1 MSINLYGTYCIFG
14 AEENKSDCN
23 IIIRSNSSAVDAY
36 YVFMKNLIK
45 EKEICYSLLPQ
56 NIKLKF
62 VLKYKSFFKL
72 KKNQQ
77 LKWINN

>member
-1 MSINLYGTYCIFG
+1 MSINLCGTYCIFG
-14 AEENKSDCN
+14 AEENKYDCN
-23 IIIRSNSSAVDAY
+23 IIIRSNSFAVDAY

-72 KKNQQ
+72 KKNESTI
-77 LKWINN
+77 KEM